1 VDMDHKYE
9 VHIQM
14 ESVWEE
20 ETTIQLAEGVL
31 YERSDSWFLR
41 YEEPD
46 ADQGAITA
54 TIKFTRDQIKLMRR
68 GAVESDMTF
77 ERNRTHSGFYS
88 TPLIQMELETL
99 TTEIQVELIEGK
111 GKLVWSYLLK
121 SQADSSSL
129 RHVTVLFS

>member
-1 VDMDHKYE
+1 MDNKYQ

-41 YEEPD
+41 YKEPD
-46 ADQGAITA
+46 AEQGAITA
-54 TIKFTRDQIKLMRR
+54 TIKFTQDQIKLMRR

-77 ERNRTHSGFYS
+77 ERNVTHSGFYS
-88 TPLIQMELETL
+88 TPLIHVELETV
-99 TTEIQVELIEGK
+99 TTEIQVELTEGK

-129 RHVTVLFS
+129 RRVIVLLS

>member
-1 VDMDHKYE
+1 MDMDNKYQ

-41 YEEPD
+41 YKEPD
-46 ADQGAITA
+46 AEQGAITA
-54 TIKFTRDQIKLMRR
+54 TIKFTQDQIKLMRR

-77 ERNRTHSGFYS
+77 ERNVTHSGFYS
-88 TPLIQMELETL
+88 TPLIHVELETV
-99 TTEIQVELIEGK
+99 TTEIQVELTEGK

-129 RHVTVLFS
+129 RRVIVLLS